1 MPGVLAASTAVA
13 RRWRRWRRD
22 AAVAL
27 ACAACAACGE
37 APAATATPDG
47 PTVVLAS
54 GADLESGNPVVTLHP
69 MARQVQRHALFV
81 TLARYDSALV
91 PQPYYAR
98 RWSWSV
104 DRRRLTFALEPSLRW
119 HDGTPTTARD
129 VAFTLE
135 VVRDPATASPRAAE
149 LGWLVGVEV
158 RDDTTITLVADR
170 PLATLPGILCELPI
184 VPAHRLRDVPRDA
197 FRRDR
202 FATAPLGNGP
212 FVFVERTPGERWV
225 FSRNASFPASMGGA
239 PGLARVIVA
248 VVDEATTKFAAL
260 VSGEVDVAGIS
271 PTMAQL
277 VERDR
282 TLAVRS
288 YPVLF
293 SYALV
298 FNATRPPFDD
308 VRVRRGVSL
317 ALDRAR
323 LVDVALAG
331 FGTPATTAV
340 PPGHPLAADEAG
352 RPAASPG
359 ARAGGTDVP
368 DPARADSAT
377 AARWLDEAGWR
388 VGRDGWRAKDGRPLR
403 FTLSTVG
410 SGDNALEQLI
420 QADLRRVGIA
430 VEIRQRELGAFLAEA
445 RAERKTFDALVTGI
459 PGDLAL
465 SHLAGLFDGA
475 QRGGALD
482 YTGRHLPALDR
493 AFAATRSAATD
504 EALRQA
510 WRQVQSLLADEVP
523 VAWLYH
529 ARGVQGVNRRLR
541 GVRMDL
547 RGELATL
554 ARWSVDDAA
563 R

>member
-1 MPGVLAASTAVA
+1 MVIMSAARAASTAVG
-13 RRWRRWRRD
+13 RRWL
-22 AAVAL
+22 AIVVAVAPL
-27 ACAACAACGE
+27 VACGE
-37 APAATATPDG
+37 APAATAERGG

-54 GADLESGNPVVTLHP
+54 GADLESGNPVVTLHT

-81 TLARYDSALV
+81 TLVRYDSALV

-98 RWSWSV
+98 RWSWSP
-104 DRRRLTFALEPSLRW
+104 DRRRVTFTLESTLRW

-129 VAFTLE
+129 VAFTFE
-135 VVRDPATASPRAAE
+135 VVRDPATASPRAPE
-149 LGWLVGVEV
+149 LGWLSQVVV
-158 RDDTTITLVADR
+158 HDDTTITLVADR
-170 PLATLPGILCELPI
+170 PLAALPGVLSELPI
-184 VPAHRLRDVPRDA
+184 VPRHRLHEVPRDA
-197 FRRDR
+197 FRRDY
-202 FATAPLGNGP
+202 FSTAPLGNGP
-212 FVFVERTPGERWV
+212 FVFRERVPGERWI
-225 FSRNASFPASMGGA
+225 FTRNDAFPASMGGP
-239 PGLARVIVA
+239 PGVGRVVVA

-271 PTMAQL
+271 PTMAAL

-282 TLAVRS
+282 TLALVS

-298 FNATRPPFDD
+298 FNPARAPFDD
-308 VRVRRGVSL
+308 VRVRRAVSL
-317 ALDRAR
+317 AIDRAR
-323 LVDVALAG
+323 LVEVALAG
-331 FGTPATTAV
+331 FGEPATGAV
-340 PPGHPLAADEAG
+340 PPGHPLAADGEVSGASSG
-352 RPAASPG
+352 APPAA
-359 ARAGGTDVP
+359 ARP
-368 DPARADSAT
+368 RADSAA

-388 VGRDGWRAKDGRPLR
+388 VGRDGWRHKAGAPLR

-420 QADLRRVGIA
+420 QADLRRVGVA

-445 RAERKTFDALVTGI
+445 RGERKQFDALVTGI

-465 SHLAGLFDGA
+465 TQLAGLFDGA

-493 AFAATRSAATD
+493 AFAATRRADSDAS
-504 EALRQA
+504 LRGA
-510 WRQVQSLLADEVP
+510 WREVQRLLAEEVP

-529 ARGVQGVNRRLR
+529 ARGVQGVSRRLQH
-541 GVRMDL
+541 VQMDL

-554 ARWSVDDAA
+554 QRWVVDGAA
-563 R
+563 K